1 MQSDYTLRMLALT
14 ALMYLRQDA
23 TNVGIGAGHTQFCG
37 TSIVLKAI
45 SGAFLLVTA
54 NETVAGKA

>member
-1 MQSDYTLRMLALT
+1 
-14 ALMYLRQDA
+14 MYLRQDA
-23 TNVGIGAGHTQFCG
+23 TNVGIGPGHTQFCG
-37 TSIVLKAI
+37 TSIVLKGF